1 MTVFL
6 KNIKYPLTWL
16 VSVVVVVLSTV
27 PVPEVPELEDVPF
40 FDKWVHFVMYASLSE
55 AIWMDRRLI
64 CRRVMRPL
72 LWVFLFVYPSVMGGL
87 MELVQAYLTT
97 CRSGDWVDF
106 YADMFG
112 ALLGLIVCASVDRWV
127 VRKHFD
133 RT

>member
-27 PVPEVPELEDVPF
+27 PVPDVPELEDVPF
-40 FDKWVHFVMYASLSE
+40 FDKWVLFVMYASLSV

>member
-40 FDKWVHFVMYASLSE
+40 FDKWVHFVMYASLSV

-127 VRKHFD
+127 VSKHFD

>member
-1 MTVFL
+1 
-6 KNIKYPLTWL
+6 
-16 VSVVVVVLSTV
+16 
-27 PVPEVPELEDVPF
+27 
-40 FDKWVHFVMYASLSE
+40 MYASLSV

>member
-40 FDKWVHFVMYASLSE
+40 FDKWVHCVMYASLSV

-127 VRKHFD
+127 VRKHLD